1 MEKRTN
7 GTRYIKYKI
16 WNHVKNEPY
25 DYAND
30 GLLNKILSN
39 KIVNTNNIALK
50 IILEYYEKSLVFLMK
65 YVDTLKNFKNY
76 HWKNR

>member
-7 GTRYIKYKI
+7 GTRYIKYKT
-16 WNHVKNEPY
+16 WNRVKNEPY

-39 KIVNTNNIALK
+39 KIVNTNNTALK